1 MTTLAREREG
11 ATEAARAAGVISR
24 RYYKTDLTVEMKGH
38 DDPLTAAD
46 RESNACIHEIVSRA
60 FPDDGWLSEETA
72 DSTARLSR
80 RRVWIV
86 DPLDGT
92 KEFTQHIPE
101 FCVCI
106 ALVEDGRPIVGVE
119 LNPVAD
125 RLYGAGRGQGTT
137 VNGTPARVS
146 TQRVVSRAEVLAS
159 RSEDKR
165 GEWDVFKP
173 RCTVVLTGSVA
184 FKLAELSTGSGDATF
199 TLTPKN
205 EWDICAGSLLV
216 EEAGGRVTGLDG
228 RPLLF
233 NQPSPLR
240 PGMIA
245 SNGLLHDGLLALIAE
260 AAPPPAVRRGEPA
273 WHDQASSAKGAAG
286 PGIEARRRLA

>member
-1 MTTLAREREG
+1 VSALARERDV
-11 ATEAARAAGVISR
+11 AVEAARCAAEIIRG
-24 RYYKTDLTVEMKGH
+24 YYKTDLEIELKGH

-46 RESNACIHEIVSRA
+46 RESNACIHEIITRA

-72 DSTARLSR
+72 DSTARLAKR
-80 RRVWIV
+80 RAWIV

-106 ALVEDGRPIVGVE
+106 ALVEDTRPIVAVE
-119 LNPVAD
+119 INPAAD
-125 RLYGAGRGQGTT
+125 RLYVAVRGQGTT
-137 VNGTPARVS
+137 LDGAPARVS
-146 TQRVVSRAEVLAS
+146 TQRSVADAEVLAS

-165 GEWDVFKP
+165 GEWDAFKS
-173 RCTVVLTGSVA
+173 RCRVVLTGSVA
-184 FKLAELSTGSGDATF
+184 FKLAELSAGHGDATF

-228 RPLLF
+228 KPLAF
-233 NQPSPLR
+233 NQASPLR

-245 SNGLLHDGLLALIAE
+245 SNGVLHDGLLALIAQV
-260 AAPPPAVRRGEPA
+260 AP
-273 WHDQASSAKGAAG
+273 AK
-286 PGIEARRRLA
+286 R

>member
-1 MTTLAREREG
+1 MAASELARERE
-11 ATEAARAAGVISR
+11 AAVEAAHCAADIIR
-24 RYYKTDLTVEMKGH
+24 RYYKTDLEIELKRH

-46 RESNACIHEIVSRA
+46 RESNACIHEVLTKA

-72 DSTARLSR
+72 DSKARLGK

-106 ALVEDGRPIVGVE
+106 ALVEDGRPIVAVE
-119 LNPVAD
+119 LNPAAD
-125 RLYGAGRGQGTT
+125 RLYVAVRGRGTT
-137 VNGTPARVS
+137 VDGAPARVS
-146 TQRVVSRAEVLAS
+146 GRRAVADAEVMAS

-165 GEWDVFKP
+165 GEWDAFKS
-173 RCTVVLTGSVA
+173 RCKVILTGSVA
-184 FKLAELSTGSGDATF
+184 FKLAELSTGHGDATF

-228 RPLLF
+228 KPLTF

-245 SNGLLHDGLLALIAE
+245 SNGVLHDGLLALIAE
-260 AAPPPAVRRGEPA
+260 VAPPKRV
-273 WHDQASSAKGAAG
+273 
-286 PGIEARRRLA
+286 

>member
-1 MTTLAREREG
+1 VNDLGRERDV
-11 ATEAARAAGVISR
+11 AVEAARCAADIIR
-24 RYYKTDLTVEMKGH
+24 RYYKTELEIELKGK

-46 RESNACIHEIVSRA
+46 RESNACIHALVTQA

-72 DSTARLSR
+72 DSKARLAK

-119 LNPVAD
+119 LNPGAD
-125 RLYGAGRGQGTT
+125 RLYVAVRGHGTT
-137 VNGTPARVS
+137 VDGAPARVS
-146 TQRVVSRAEVLAS
+146 TQHVVADAEVMAS

-165 GEWDVFKP
+165 GEWDAFKA
-173 RCTVVLTGSVA
+173 RCKVVLTGSVA
-184 FKLAELSTGSGDATF
+184 FKLAQLSSGQGDATF

-228 RPLLF
+228 KPLVF
-233 NQPSPLR
+233 NQSSPLR

-245 SNGLLHDGLLALIAE
+245 SNGVLHEGLLALIAE
-260 AAPPPAVRRGEPA
+260 VAPPRR
-273 WHDQASSAKGAAG
+273 
-286 PGIEARRRLA
+286 